1 MKEYIDFFSTLQ
13 GELFAKKQL
22 AHMLKKYWGTTRVNG
37 VEVYN
42 SAFIIWPG
50 THTPRVRRVL
60 KMFNIPVSTI
70 NKQSK
75 KGITSIYLAFDQN
88 KQDTSSYSREVLAT
102 LIEGEVPFDEWREF
116 TLSYTDTSDPVKFN
130 GWTPEQIF
138 KYVDD
143 NYKTSMYQQVS
154 LSVSGKLEG
163 IDDYIGAYV
172 LLDDGVDFEVV
183 SLEASVTAI
192 PVESARDPDEPDY
205 NERWKKPLKFHSGI
219 NVRYKYRRTG
229 YLNDDSPVVKEL
241 AADIEY
247 GNRVP
252 GYNIGSAAL
261 TFLRRNSSNASNAL
275 WYDGKIRVDTAKK
288 LKKHDYAKL
297 IYGSI
302 KLDYTK
308 KKTSGWKKLLGPII
322 IVIAVIITVFTWGA
336 ASPLVTIAT
345 AATLTTVALTAAQM
359 VLAKNGDYDGAS
371 RMGRWIK
378 ITGIVSLIA
387 GIGAMVQNLVRAAAT
402 EAVKQGAGQ
411 AASQAATSSMGSIVV
426 ENMVVQLG
434 DISIQNYISAASN
447 MITNSVSSMTW
458 FDKLSLAGKV
468 IGPLM
473 EYREKNKVKE
483 LTSLSEEVKA
493 QQTELAD
500 LYDKNLHLGLEDIR
514 TYTRPLTQDNVQ
526 FQTDYLYEGTKFH
539 ILRPSFSRYGMNIIS
554 NDIIPL
560 TERIRNT

>member
-13 GELFAKKQL
+13 GELFAKKRL
-22 AHMLKKYWGTTRVNG
+22 AFMLKKYWGTTRING

-42 SAFIIWPG
+42 GKFTVWPG
-50 THTPRVRRVL
+50 TNTPRVRRIL
-60 KMFNIPVSTI
+60 DMFNIPVSTI

-75 KGITSIYLAFDQN
+75 KGITKLYLTFDQD
-88 KQDTSSYSREVLAT
+88 KQDTGSLSREALAT
-102 LIEGEVPFDEWREF
+102 MVESEILFNEWHEF
-116 TLSYTDTSDPVKFN
+116 TLSYTDMSDPVKFN

-143 NYKTSMYQQVS
+143 NYRTSMYQQVS

-183 SLEASVTAI
+183 PLEASVVAI
-192 PVESARDPDEPDY
+192 PVESARDPEEPDY
-205 NERWKKPLKFHSGI
+205 NKRWNKPLTFHSGI

-247 GNRVP
+247 GNKSPR
-252 GYNIGSAAL
+252 YSIGASAL
-261 TFLRRNSSNASNAL
+261 TFLRRNSPKASNVL
-275 WYDGKIRVDTAKK
+275 WYDGHIRLSTAKE

-302 KLDYTK
+302 KLDYK
-308 KKTSGWKKLLGPII
+308 KKETSGWKKWLGPII
-322 IVIAVIITVFTWGA
+322 IVIAVVITVFTWGA

-345 AATLTTVALTAAQM
+345 AATLTTVTLTVAQM
-359 VLAKNGDYDGAS
+359 ALAKSGDFDGAS

-378 ITGIVSLIA
+378 ITGVVSLIA
-387 GIGAMVQNLVRAAAT
+387 GIGSVIQNLVRAAAT
-402 EAVKQGAGQ
+402 EAIKQGAGQ
-411 AASQAATSSMGSIVV
+411 VATQAATSGMGSVV
-426 ENMVVQLG
+426 IDNMVVQLG
-434 DISIQNYISAASN
+434 DISIQNYISAAGN
-447 MITNSVSSMTW
+447 MLTSSASSMTW

-468 IGPLM
+468 VGPLM
-473 EYREKNKVKE
+473 DHREKNKAKE
-483 LTSLSEEVKA
+483 LTSLGDEVKA

-514 TYTRPLTQDNVQ
+514 TYTRPLTQDNAQ

-554 NDIIPL
+554 NDIIPI
-560 TERIRNT
+560 TDRIRNT

>member
-22 AHMLKKYWGTTRVNG
+22 AHTLKKYWGTTRVNG

-42 SAFIIWPG
+42 SKFTIWPG

-60 KMFNIPVSTI
+60 RMFNIPVSTI

-75 KGITSIYLAFDQN
+75 KGISSLYLTFDQD

-116 TLSYTDTSDPVKFN
+116 TLSYTDSSDPQKFN
-130 GWTPEQIF
+130 GWSTEQIF
-138 KYVDD
+138 QYVDD

-154 LSVSGKLEG
+154 LSVTGDLEG

-183 SLEASVTAI
+183 SLEASVVAI
-192 PVESARDPDEPDY
+192 PVESARDPYESDY
-205 NERWKKPLKFHSGI
+205 NKRWEKPLKFHSGI

-247 GNRVP
+247 GNKSPR
-252 GYNIGSAAL
+252 YSIGSMAL
-261 TFLRRNSSNASNAL
+261 TFLRRNSSKASNAL
-275 WYDGKIRVDTAKK
+275 WYDGKIRIDTAKK
-288 LKKHDYAKL
+288 LKKHDYGKL

-302 KLDYTK
+302 KLDYKK
-308 KKTSGWKKLLGPII
+308 KKTKSWKKWLGPLI
-322 IVIAVIITVFTWGA
+322 IVIVIIVTVLTWGA
-336 ASPLVTIAT
+336 TSPLLTVAYAAT
-345 AATLTTVALTAAQM
+345 AATVALTAAQM
-359 VLAKNGDYDGAS
+359 VLAKNGDYDGAG

-387 GIGAMVQNLVRAAAT
+387 GIGAVIQNLVRAAAT

-411 AASQAATSSMGSIVV
+411 AASQAATSGIGSIVID
-426 ENMVVQLG
+426 NMVVQLG

-447 MITNSVSSMTW
+447 VLTNSVSSMTW
-458 FDKLSLAGKV
+458 FDKLSLAGKAV
-468 IGPLM
+468 GPLM
-473 EYREKNKVKE
+473 DYREKNKVEE

-493 QQTELAD
+493 QQSELAD

-514 TYTRPLTQDNVQ
+514 TYTRPLTQDNAQ

-554 NDIIPL
+554 NDIIPITDKL
-560 TERIRNT
+560 RRN